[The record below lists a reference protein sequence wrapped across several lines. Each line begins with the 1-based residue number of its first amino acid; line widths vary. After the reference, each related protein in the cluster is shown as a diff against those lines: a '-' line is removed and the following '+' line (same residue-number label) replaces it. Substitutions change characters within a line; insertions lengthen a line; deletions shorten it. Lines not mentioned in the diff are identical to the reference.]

1 MKLGFK
7 KKITLAEKEKEEEE
21 NIRDRSVPDGCD
33 KKMV

>member
-7 KKITLAEKEKEEEE
+7 KKITLAEKEKEE